1 MDYPDLIPIF
11 AIVFSLGGTVV
22 LVAIALYFNYKKR
35 QAQSQEILAA
45 IEKGMYIPF
54 PEPRARNYRAQG
66 LIWTAVGIALTIAI
80 GVSSQEW
87 AGAVWGLLPLAV
99 GVAFLLIARREEKEG
114 EEKPA

>member
-1 MDYPDLIPIF
+1 MINETLIPLF
-11 AIVFSLGGTVV
+11 GIVFALGGTVAV
-22 LVAIALYFNYKKR
+22 VAIALYFNYKKR

-45 IEKGMYIPF
+45 IEKGMDIPF

-80 GVSSQEW
+80 GVSSQVW